1 MFVILIALRKDIGYA
16 YDYQQNNWIEVR
28 NERRIRTFVWVRKY
42 ASHAFCL
49 GCFDKVVRDNVVER
63 QRRNL

>member
-28 NERRIRTFVWVRKY
+28 NERRIRTFV
-42 ASHAFCL
+42 
-49 GCFDKVVRDNVVER
+49 
-63 QRRNL
+63 